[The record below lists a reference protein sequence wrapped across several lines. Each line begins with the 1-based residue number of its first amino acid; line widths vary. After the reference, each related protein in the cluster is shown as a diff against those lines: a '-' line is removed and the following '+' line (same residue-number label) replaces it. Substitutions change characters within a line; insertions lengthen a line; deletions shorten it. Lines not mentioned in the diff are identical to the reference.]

1 MERWNQRIQAWL
13 WQRDLPSGTPQRALL
28 TVSRFVYALARELS
42 SGELSLR
49 AMSLVYTTM
58 LAVVPLL
65 ALSFSILKGLG
76 FHRQMEPLL
85 LSVLAPLG
93 PRSEELTAA
102 VIGFV
107 DNVQGSALAGVSL
120 MLLILTTLSMA
131 HKVENSFNF
140 VWRVDRPRSFGRRFS
155 EYLSVMLVGPALMSI
170 AMGTL
175 ATIVNTAVV
184 NRLREIE
191 PLGSLIV
198 GVTQLTPYVLVIGV
212 FSFLYSFVPNTKVRI
227 RTALLGGV
235 LAGIVW
241 VACGELFAQF
251 VAGTNRTAVIYSG
264 FAIVIFGMLW
274 LYVSW
279 LILLL
284 GAQFT
289 FFYQNPDYLRL
300 ENRTPDVS
308 NEVTERL
315 AISVML
321 LVGQDTGEPTD
332 GWGISG
338 LAARI
343 GVPRHLLEPIVGA
356 LQEARLLVETTDER
370 LVPARDL
377 RKISVA
383 EILGSVRAAAA
394 DGQSTEPDQ
403 WNPTVHAVARQVNT
417 AVVEAVGSRSL
428 ADLVDEDAAYEQ
440 PQSS

>member
-1 MERWNQRIQAWL
+1 MERWNRRIQAWL
-13 WQRDLPSGTPQRALL
+13 WDGDPPSGTPQRALL
-28 TVSRFVYALARELS
+28 TVSRFAYALARELS

-49 AMSLVYTTM
+49 AMSLVYTTI

-65 ALSFSILKGLG
+65 ALSFSILKGFG
-76 FHRQMEPLL
+76 FHRQMEPLI

-93 PRSEELTAA
+93 PRSEELTAT

-120 MLLILTTLSMA
+120 ILLILAALSMA

-155 EYLSVMLVGPALMSI
+155 EYLSVMLVGPALMSV
-170 AMGTL
+170 AMGLL
-175 ATIVNTAVV
+175 ATIANTAVI
-184 NRLREIE
+184 NRLRETE
-191 PLGSLIV
+191 PLGSLVV
-198 GVTQLTPYVLVIGV
+198 GITQVTPYVLVIGV
-212 FSFLYSFVPNTKVRI
+212 FSFLYSFVPNATVRI

-235 LAGIVW
+235 FAGIVW
-241 VACGELFAQF
+241 VGCGELFTQF
-251 VAGTNRTAVIYSG
+251 VAGTDRTEVIYSG
-264 FAIVIFGMLW
+264 FAIMIFGMLW
-274 LYVSW
+274 LYLSW
-279 LILLL
+279 LILLV

-300 ENRTPDVS
+300 EKRTPNVS

-343 GVPRHLLEPIVGA
+343 GVPRHLLESVVAA
-356 LQEARLLVETTDER
+356 LREAQLLVETTEER
-370 LVPARDL
+370 LIPARDL

-383 EILGSVRAAAA
+383 EILASVRTSTA
-394 DGQSTEPDQ
+394 DERATEPGQ
-403 WNPTVHAVARQVNT
+403 WNATVQAVARQVDAAIYA
-417 AVVEAVGSRSL
+417 AVDSRSL
-428 ADLVDEDAAYEQ
+428 ADLVDEDAAYAQ
-440 PQSS
+440 PQTS

>member
-1 MERWNQRIQAWL
+1 MERWNRRIQAWL
-13 WQRDLPSGTPQRALL
+13 WQRNLPSGTPQRALL
-28 TVSRFVYALARELS
+28 TVSRYAYALVRELS

-58 LAVVPLL
+58 LAIVPLL

-102 VIGFV
+102 IIGFV

-120 MLLILTTLSMA
+120 TLLILTALSMA
-131 HKVENSFNF
+131 QKVENSFNY
-140 VWRVDRPRSFGRRFS
+140 VWRVDRPRSFGRRFG
-155 EYLSVMLVGPALMSI
+155 EYLSVMLVGPALMSV

-191 PLGSLIV
+191 PLGSLVV
-198 GVTQLTPYVLVIGV
+198 GATQLTPYVLVIGV
-212 FSFLYSFVPNTKVRI
+212 FSFLYSFVPNTKVRF

-235 LAGIVW
+235 FAGIVW
-241 VACGELFAQF
+241 VGCGELFAQF

-300 ENRTPDVS
+300 EKRTPNMS

-315 AISVML
+315 ALSVML
-321 LVGQDTGEPTD
+321 LVGEDTGEPTD

-343 GVPRHLLEPIVGA
+343 GVPRHQLESVVGA
-356 LQEARLLVETTDER
+356 LREAGLLAETTEER
-370 LVPARDL
+370 LIPARDL

-383 EILGSVRAAAA
+383 EILASVRASAV
-394 DGQSTEPDQ
+394 DGETTAPGRWS
-403 WNPTVHAVARQVNT
+403 PTVQAVARQID
-417 AVVEAVGSRSL
+417 AAIVEAVDSRSL
-428 ADLVDEDAAYEQ
+428 ADLVDENAAHAQ
-440 PQSS
+440 PETS

>member
-184 NRLREIE
+184 DRLREIE

-241 VACGELFAQF
+241 VGCGELFAQF

-321 LVGQDTGEPTD
+321 LVGQDTDEPTD

>member
-1 MERWNQRIQAWL
+1 MERWNRRIQAWL
-13 WQRDLPSGTPQRALL
+13 WDGDLPSGTPQRALL
-28 TVSRFVYALARELS
+28 TVSRFIYALGRELS

-93 PRSEELTAA
+93 PRSEELTATI
-102 VIGFV
+102 IGFV

-120 MLLILTTLSMA
+120 VLLILAALSMA
-131 HKVENSFNF
+131 QKVENSFNF

-155 EYLSVMLVGPALMSI
+155 EYLSVMLVGPALMSV
-170 AMGTL
+170 AMGLL
-175 ATIVNTAVV
+175 ATIANTTVI
-184 NRLREIE
+184 NRLRATE
-191 PLGSLIV
+191 PLGSLVV

-212 FSFLYSFVPNTKVRI
+212 FTFLYTFVPNATVRI

-241 VACGELFAQF
+241 VGCGELFAQF
-251 VAGTNRTAVIYSG
+251 VAGTDRTEVIYSG
-264 FAIVIFGMLW
+264 FAIMIFGMLW
-274 LYVSW
+274 LYFSW
-279 LILLL
+279 LILLV

-289 FFYQNPDYLRL
+289 FFHQNPDYLRL
-300 ENRTPDVS
+300 ERRTPNVS

-343 GVPRHLLEPIVGA
+343 GVPRHLLESVVGA
-356 LQEARLLVETTDER
+356 LRETQLLVETTEER
-370 LVPARDL
+370 LIPARDL
-377 RKISVA
+377 RRISVA
-383 EILGSVRAAAA
+383 EILASVRTSAA
-394 DGQSTEPDQ
+394 DERSTEPGQ
-403 WNPTVHAVARQVNT
+403 WNATVQAVARQVD
-417 AVVEAVGSRSL
+417 AAIHEAVDSRSL
-428 ADLVDEDAAYEQ
+428 ADLVDEDAASVQ
-440 PQSS
+440 TQTS

>member
-1 MERWNQRIQAWL
+1 MERWNQRIHAWL

-28 TVSRFVYALARELS
+28 TVSRFAYALARELS

-58 LAVVPLL
+58 LAIVPLL

-120 MLLILTTLSMA
+120 LLLILTALSMA

-140 VWRVDRPRSFGRRFS
+140 VWRVDRPRSFGRRFG
-155 EYLSVMLVGPALMSI
+155 EYLSVMLVGPALMSV

-175 ATIVNTAVV
+175 ATILNTAVV

-191 PLGSLIV
+191 PFGSLIV
-198 GVTQLTPYVLVIGV
+198 EVTQLTPYVLVIGV

-227 RTALLGGV
+227 RTALIGGV
-235 LAGIVW
+235 VAGIVW
-241 VACGELFAQF
+241 VGCGELFAQF
-251 VAGTNRTAVIYSG
+251 VASTSRTAVIYSG
-264 FAIVIFGMLW
+264 FAIMIFGMLW

-279 LILLL
+279 LVLLL

-289 FFYQNPDYLRL
+289 FFYQNPDYLSL
-300 ENRTPDVS
+300 ERRTPNMS

-321 LVGQDTGEPTD
+321 LVGQDTAESTD
-332 GWGISG
+332 GWGMSG

-343 GVPRHLLEPIVGA
+343 GVPRHLLESVVGA
-356 LQEARLLVETTDER
+356 LRDTGLLVETTEER

-383 EILGSVRAAAA
+383 EILASVRASDA
-394 DGQSTEPDQ
+394 DGRTTAPGQ
-403 WNPTVHAVARQVNT
+403 WNPTVQAVARQVD
-417 AVVEAVGSRSL
+417 AAIYEAVESRSL
-428 ADLVDEDAAYEQ
+428 ADLVDENATQAQ
-440 PQSS
+440 PETS

>member
-1 MERWNQRIQAWL
+1 MERWIRHLQVWL
-13 WQRDLPSGTPQRALL
+13 WHRDVPSGTLRKSLL
-28 TVSRFVYALARELS
+28 TVSRFLYALARELS

-76 FHRQMEPLL
+76 FHRQMEPLIL
-85 LSVLAPLG
+85 RVLAPLG
-93 PRSEELTAA
+93 PRSEELTAT

-120 MLLILTTLSMA
+120 TLLIVTALSMA
-131 HKVENSFNF
+131 KKVENSFNF

-155 EYLSVMLVGPALMSI
+155 EYLSVMLLGPALMSV
-170 AMGTL
+170 AMLMVATL
-175 ATIVNTAVV
+175 ENTAVV

-198 GVTQLTPYVLVIGV
+198 GVTQLTPYVLVIGA
-212 FSFLYSFVPNTKVRI
+212 FTFLYAFVPNATVRI
-227 RTALLGGV
+227 RTALFGGV

-241 VACGELFAQF
+241 VGCGELFAQF
-251 VAGTNRTAVIYSG
+251 VAGTDRTALIYAG
-264 FAIVIFGMLW
+264 FATVIFGMLW
-274 LYVSW
+274 LYFSW

-289 FFYQNPDYLRL
+289 FFYQNPEYLRL
-300 ENRTPDVS
+300 DMRTPNVC

-321 LVGQDTGEPTD
+321 IVGQATSEPSN
-332 GWGISG
+332 GCGLSG

-343 GVPRHLLEPIVGA
+343 GVPRHLLDPVVGA
-356 LQEARLLVETTDER
+356 LREARLLVETTEER
-370 LVPARDL
+370 LIPAKDL
-377 RKISVA
+377 RKISIV
-383 EILGSVRAAAA
+383 EILASVRAAAA
-394 DGQSTEPDQ
+394 DGQSAEPDQ
-403 WNPTVHAVARQVNT
+403 WNPTVQAIAQQIDAAVYAAVA
-417 AVVEAVGSRSL
+417 SRSL
-428 ADLVDEDAAYEQ
+428 ADLVDEDAAYAQ
-440 PQSS
+440 PESS